1 MKRFFGLVVLVA
13 LLVSVGS
20 AQQIGLKAIGGG
32 VGYTSF
38 SLSSGGSSESLGG
51 FAIGA
56 VANLGEV
63 TQGLSLYPSVIYS
76 SASKDVNS
84 AKWKLS
90 DFAVNANVKYSFKAE
105 GVTPYVGGGLGLN
118 FVSSTITI
126 PGFLGFGGGELSSSD
141 TKIGIN
147 LLGGVEMKFGNMTG
161 FVQAGYNIVSD
172 MGHLQFLAGV
182 MVPMN

>member
-32 VGYTSF
+32 IGYTSF
-38 SLSSGGSSESLGG
+38 SFSSGGTSESLGG
-51 FAIGA
+51 FCFGA
-56 VANLGEV
+56 VANLGEL
-63 TQGLSLYPSVIYS
+63 TPGLSLYPSVIYS
-76 SASKDVNS
+76 SASKDLTGG
-84 AKWKLS
+84 KWSLS
-90 DFAVNANVKYSFKAE
+90 DIAINANVKYSFPGQ

-118 FVSSTITI
+118 LASSTVSYNY
-126 PGFLGFGGGELSSSD
+126 FGYSGEVSASS

-147 LLGGVEMKFGNMTG
+147 ILAGVEMKVSNMTG
-161 FVQAGYNIVSD
+161 FVQAGYSLVSE
-172 MGHLQFLAGV
+172 MNHLQFMAGV